1 LDRFGDQ
8 SYKQRSKWAILFILA
23 SLSFSLAIVYPRH
36 DPDLQPQTPFDLQP
50 QTPFPQLT
58 LCRSLPQVLL
68 QFDASVRARHLH
80 PKYYNRFTLLMQ
92 MSSLG
97 HAIALP
103 FVMELASLPLYSIW

>member
-36 DPDLQPQTPFDLQP
+36 DPDLQPQTPF
-50 QTPFPQLT
+50 PQLT
-58 LCRSLPQVLL
+58 LCRSLPQVLV

-80 PKYYNRFTLLMQ
+80 PKCYNRFTLLTQ